1 MRPADFSEDQVAV
14 RRHRLA
20 FKLEGV
26 PHLSTTLPK
35 VQWKGIADLV
45 YKFWAHPEVSLGK
58 ISKHKSRLDLIE
70 LCRDRIRQTKCRQV
84 IL

>member
-1 MRPADFSEDQVAV
+1 MESYPTPVTDNAKCSQVAAG
-14 RRHRLA
+14 RHRLA

-45 YKFWAHPEVSLGK
+45 CKFWPTGELASEKYLNT
-58 ISKHKSRLDLIE
+58 ILD
-70 LCRDRIRQTKCRQV
+70 
-84 IL
+84 

>member
-1 MRPADFSEDQVAV
+1 MLLFNEDQVAV

-58 ISKHKSRLDLIE
+58 ISKHKSRS
-70 LCRDRIRQTKCRQV
+70 V
-84 IL
+84 PH